1 MNKQFLGTDYGGW
14 VLDVDSVND
23 GDTIISGG
31 IGTDISFD
39 REISKLKNVTIIMV
53 DPTEKSH
60 NYLAGTDITRP
71 RLKKN
76 MKLIKKAIEAE
87 GTKSL
92 RLYKNTNPNHVS
104 ESLDPT
110 HPSVGGEYHDVECIS
125 VSELI
130 RKYKPSVLKLDIEG
144 SEYNVI
150 KECIGPKQVC
160 IEFHHRCIDS
170 IDLTA
175 TLECVNFMETNGYEI
190 IDCRNGHQEIT
201 FRKHD

>member
-60 NYLAGTDITRP
+60 NYLAGTDISRP

-76 MKLIKKAIEAE
+76 M
-87 GTKSL
+87 
-92 RLYKNTNPNHVS
+92 N
-104 ESLDPT
+104 
-110 HPSVGGEYHDVECIS
+110 
-125 VSELI
+125 
-130 RKYKPSVLKLDIEG
+130 
-144 SEYNVI
+144 
-150 KECIGPKQVC
+150 
-160 IEFHHRCIDS
+160 
-170 IDLTA
+170 
-175 TLECVNFMETNGYEI
+175 
-190 IDCRNGHQEIT
+190 
-201 FRKHD
+201 

>member
-1 MNKQFLGTDYGGW
+1 MNKHFLGTDYGGW
-14 VLDVDSVND
+14 VLDVDAVND

-39 REISKLKNVTIIMV
+39 RAISKLKDVQIIMI

-60 NYLAGTDITRP
+60 NYLAGSDIKNP

-76 MKLIKKAIEAE
+76 MTLIKKAIEAE
-87 GTKSL
+87 GTKSI

-104 ESLDPT
+104 ESIINS
-110 HPSVGGEYHDVECIS
+110 HPSVGDDYHDVECIS
-125 VSELI
+125 VKELI
-130 RKYKPSVLKLDIEG
+130 ETYNPSVLKIDIEG

-150 KECIGPKQVC
+150 NECIGPKQVC
-160 IEFHHRCIDS
+160 IEFHHRCIDD

-175 TLECVNFMETNGYEI
+175 TLDCVTFMEKNGYEI

-201 FRKHD
+201 FRRYD